1 MTILSTGTLM
11 PAKAKNH
18 KVAIALGATIG
29 CITLLFLGVG
39 LLFWWRHRRTRQT
52 LFNVD
57 GK

>member
-1 MTILSTGTLM
+1 MIILPAGTLM

-29 CITLLFLGVG
+29 CISLIFLTVG
-39 LLFWWRHRRTRQT
+39 LLFWWRHRRNRRT